1 MAERD
6 AAPSD
11 RPTRLGSEESPSR
24 SFSDPSATDRLSAEG
39 SAVKKAEAASVAI
52 VPTTRP
58 PPAEE
63 REKREVEKEKEPRDS
78 KETKDAT
85 EAKEIKEAKEAKDTK
100 EAKEGKES
108 KEAKEVKES
117 TEEEALPL
125 PIPIARLVPKLKKSA
140 KLFEEGKK
148 YIPNSS
154 SSLIRVASYDP
165 VPPFIARG
173 KGSRIWDVDDNE
185 YLDFNLAYGCL
196 INGHAHPEMVKA
208 VEHAAEL
215 GLHFAAPTELE
226 IEVAK
231 VFHKMVPNSER
242 VAFCSNGSDA
252 TMNAIRIAR
261 AVTGKD
267 AILKFEGHYHGQH
280 DYALISAEAPPIVAG
295 LDEYPRPLPNSAGIP
310 PGVTD
315 YVMVAPYNSIPA
327 FERMVKRY
335 RDRLAAVILEPIM
348 ANAGVIAPAPD
359 YLKRLRE
366 IAHENELLLIFD
378 EVFTGFRVAPGG
390 AQQLY
395 KVQPDLSC
403 WAKALGGGVTISA
416 VSGKAEYM
424 DSISPGRISFGGTY
438 FANNLS
444 LAVTLANLK
453 ILARGGEELYDRF
466 GRLTTQ
472 LEKGIESA
480 GREAK
485 ISVLVQSVNGMLQFF
500 FTRRKKISNYRESLQ
515 IDWNLF
521 LRNHQLLLNRGI
533 YIHPD
538 NYERITFS
546 TAHTEKDVEQ
556 FIGILHEVFT
566 ELRTLPRDYLP

>member
-1 MAERD
+1 MAEPQPAPVPTSPVRGTD
-6 AAPSD
+6 VLTREPRSERWPAGPLQAADSD
-11 RPTRLGSEESPSR
+11 VQPAPTPPADES
-24 SFSDPSATDRLSAEG
+24 G
-39 SAVKKAEAASVAI
+39 KKA
-52 VPTTRP
+52 
-58 PPAEE
+58 PAEAPAAE
-63 REKREVEKEKEPRDS
+63 SKET
-78 KETKDAT
+78 KETKDAAAAAPAT
-85 EAKEIKEAKEAKDTK
+85 PEPEA
-100 EAKEGKES
+100 
-108 KEAKEVKES
+108 
-117 TEEEALPL
+117 L

-148 YIPNSS
+148 YIPNAS

-165 VPPFIARG
+165 CPPFIAAG
-173 KGSRIWDVDDNE
+173 KGARIWDEDGNE
-185 YLDFNLAYGCL
+185 YLDFNLGYGCL
-196 INGHAHPEMVKA
+196 INGHAPKEQVKA
-208 VEHAAEL
+208 IQDRAEL
-215 GLHFAAPTELE
+215 GLHFAAPTALE

-231 VFHKMVPNSER
+231 LFRKMVPNAER

-252 TMNAIRIAR
+252 TQNAIRIAR

-315 YVMVAPYNSIPA
+315 YVMVAQYNSILS

-335 RDRLAAVILEPIM
+335 RDRLACVILEPIM
-348 ANAGVIAPAPD
+348 ANAGVIPPAD
-359 YLKRLRE
+359 GYLKRLVE
-366 IAHENELLLIFD
+366 IAHENDLLVIFD

-395 KVQPDLSC
+395 GVEPDISC
-403 WAKALGGGVTISA
+403 WAKALGGGVAISA

-424 DSISPGRISFGGTY
+424 DLIAPGRISFGGTY

-444 LAVTLANLK
+444 LAGTLANLK
-453 ILARGGEELYDRF
+453 MLHRGGEELYARWAK
-466 GRLTTQ
+466 LTEK
-472 LEKGIESA
+472 LEKGLEEA
-480 GREAK
+480 GRDAK
-485 ISVLVQSVNGMLQFF
+485 VSVIAQSVNGMLQFF
-500 FTRRKKISNYRESLQ
+500 FTRRKKITNYRESLQ
-515 IDWNLF
+515 IDWNLY
-521 LRNHQLLLNRGI
+521 LRHHQLLLDRGI

-546 TAHTEKDVEQ
+546 SAHTEKDVEK
-556 FIGILHEVFT
+556 FVATAHETFK